1 MKPVT
6 EAQTAVRG
14 VIQPFVLTES
24 QQIGVKSTRL
34 AFLAPRR
41 STSRRKYSERIT
53 HFVRLNQ
60 ELKMSFESSLLPHI
74 SSP

>member
-1 MKPVT
+1 MATFTENKSMKPVT

-41 STSRRKYSERIT
+41 STSR
-53 HFVRLNQ
+53 
-60 ELKMSFESSLLPHI
+60 
-74 SSP
+74 

>member
-1 MKPVT
+1 MATFTENKSMKPVT

-34 AFLAPRR
+34 AFLAKEHIQVKVQRKDNSLCQTEPRA
-41 STSRRKYSERIT
+41 ED
-53 HFVRLNQ
+53 
-60 ELKMSFESSLLPHI
+60 EL
-74 SSP
+74 